1 MDKADSLGA
10 FEQLVL
16 AALLHLGDKAYG
28 ASIRREIEE
37 RTGRDSSLGA
47 IYTTLD
53 RLEDKGFVSSRMGEA
68 TPERGG
74 RPKRYFKIK
83 APGLKAFNEARVAMG
98 RMYKGL
104 GPEAA

>member
-1 MDKADSLGA
+1 MSKAGSLGA
-10 FEQLVL
+10 FEQVVL
-16 AALLHLGDKAYG
+16 AALLHLGNKAYG

-37 RTGRDSSLGA
+37 RIGRDASLGA
-47 IYTTLD
+47 IYTTLE
-53 RLEDKGFVSSRMGEA
+53 RLGEKGFVSSHMGEA

-83 APGLKAFNEARVAMG
+83 APGLRAFYETRSTMD

-104 GPEAA
+104 RPVAV

>member
-1 MDKADSLGA
+1 MSKLDSLGA
-10 FEQLVL
+10 FEQIVL

-37 RTGRDSSLGA
+37 RTGRDPAIGA
-47 IYTTLD
+47 IYTTLE
-53 RLEDKGFVSSRMGEA
+53 RLEEKGFVSSRMGEA

-83 APGLKAFNEARVAMG
+83 APGVKALHESRVTMARMFH
-98 RMYKGL
+98 GL
-104 GPEAA
+104 APAGV